1 MTDKVGNMNNNE
13 NTDNPIEGL
22 LNEIVSEKMMSE
34 IMESWLKMTEDEQV
48 SILARFMNIY
58 SEKDGEASPEMFQ
71 MFHEISMKY
80 SKTYYFLHSLTN
92 EPSEDAWDD
101 ALKELS

>member
-1 MTDKVGNMNNNE
+1 
-13 NTDNPIEGL
+13 
-22 LNEIVSEKMMSE
+22 
-34 IMESWLKMTEDEQV
+34 
-48 SILARFMNIY
+48 MNIY

-80 SKTYYFLHSLTN
+80 SKTYYFLHSLTS
-92 EPSEDAWDD
+92 EPSEDSWDD